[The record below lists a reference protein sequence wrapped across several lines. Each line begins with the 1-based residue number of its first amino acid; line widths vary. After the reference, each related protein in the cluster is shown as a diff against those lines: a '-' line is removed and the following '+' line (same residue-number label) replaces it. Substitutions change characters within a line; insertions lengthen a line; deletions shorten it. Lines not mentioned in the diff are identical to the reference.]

1 MIKNFIKNNFKYLLI
16 ILSIA
21 LIAGL
26 GSVFVNLGMNWFNKL
41 IKPSQWIPN
50 FVIPIAWTI
59 IYLSF
64 IVILILILK
73 NNTFNKITI
82 SLLIIN
88 GILNVLWC
96 LIFFTLQQ
104 TLLGNI
110 IIILN
115 SFFATLLLINLL
127 KYNKW
132 YINILWIY
140 PIWIFLATSFNLA
153 LWILN

>member
-82 SLLIIN
+82 SLLTIN

>member
-132 YINILWIY
+132 YINILWFIRY
-140 PIWIFLATSFNLA
+140 GYF
-153 LWILN
+153 